1 MYDGTVIDEH
11 QFTVL
16 GGDMEAIRVR
26 LSERFVAGSTL
37 QDAVKIAHHALSS
50 VDSAINSSELEV
62 AVLTRN
68 SSRRC
73 FARLSESTITQF
85 LV

>member
-11 QFTVL
+11 RFTVL
-16 GGDMEAIRVR
+16 GGDMDAIRGR
-26 LSERFVAGSTL
+26 LSERFVAGSTI
-37 QDAVKIAHHALSS
+37 QNAVKIAHHALSS
-50 VDSAINSSELEV
+50 VDSSINSSELEV

-73 FARLSESTITQF
+73 FDRLSEDTIAQY